1 MLRDTK
7 SGMNRMIAS
16 RIPFRRN
23 YQLQAMVSLYIVF
36 WIATAIS
43 PTDRLQWALENLLP
57 IGTIILLVVTFNKFP
72 FTNLSYLF
80 IFFFL
85 ILHTYAA
92 HYTYQSTPF
101 DIWLKNTF
109 HTKRSYFD
117 RVVHFS
123 FGLLWTYPTW
133 ELLNRVAKLG
143 RFFSFAL
150 PVSIVF
156 SLSSLFEIVEMLVA
170 IVAGK
175 AGADYMGLQGDIFD
189 SQKDMALGLMGAV
202 VSMGTLGILIR
213 RKK

>member
-1 MLRDTK
+1 MLRSKK
-7 SGMNRMIAS
+7 SGMNRMMAS
-16 RIPFRRN
+16 RIPFPRN
-23 YQLQAMVSLYIVF
+23 YQLQAMFSLYIVF
-36 WIATAIS
+36 WIAMAIS
-43 PTDRLQWALENLLP
+43 PTDRLQWAMENLLP
-57 IGTIILLVVTFNKFP
+57 IGTIILLVVTYNKFP

-80 IFFFL
+80 IFIFL

-92 HYTYQSTPF
+92 HFTYQSTPF

-109 HTKRSYFD
+109 HTQRSYFD
-117 RVVHFS
+117 RVVHFA
-123 FGLLWTYPTW
+123 FGLLWTYPTR

-143 RFFSFAL
+143 RFSSFAL

-175 AGADYMGLQGDIFD
+175 AGADYMGLQGDLFD
-189 SQKDMALGLMGAV
+189 SQKDMGLGLLGAV